1 MKVKKFIANIKEY
14 LGVDE
19 LGIKSKRKSV
29 IVLLEKLEFR
39 HQALHKER
47 GKLQGEQAL
56 DEELDIIALHI
67 KKAEDILIKLNEKKA
82 KKDKEKI

>member
-29 IVLLEKLEFR
+29 IVLLEKLDFR
-39 HQALHKER
+39 HQTLHKER
-47 GKLQGEQAL
+47 GKLQ
-56 DEELDIIALHI
+56 D
-67 KKAEDILIKLNEKKA
+67 
-82 KKDKEKI
+82 